1 MDLTGKRI
9 YVAGHTGMAGAAIA
23 RRLVSENCDIVTA
36 TRRELDLTRQ
46 ADVEDFVVRTRP
58 QVVIVAAAKVGGI
71 KANMDHPVDY
81 LADNL
86 AIAQNLIGASHKA
99 KVEKLLMLGS
109 TCIYPRLA
117 KQPMSEDQFLTGPF
131 EPTNEWY
138 AVAKTAAI
146 KLCQAYR
153 AQYGDDYVSVM
164 PTNLYG
170 PGDNYHP
177 TESHVVAALIR
188 RFHEARI
195 SGAREVVVWG
205 TGNPQR
211 EFLYVDD
218 LADACVFVLNNYSDP
233 NILNIGVGHD
243 LSIAEFARTV
253 AKVVGFSGA
262 ITFDPSKPDGMPRKL
277 VDVTRLNALGWKA
290 TTSLEDGLRL
300 AYADFLA
307 GGGRNSSIAA

>member
-1 MDLTGKRI
+1 MDLSGKRI
-9 YVAGHTGMAGAAIA
+9 YVAGHTGMSGAAIV
-23 RRLVSENCDIVTA
+23 RRLQSERCDIITTPRA
-36 TRRELDLTRQ
+36 KLDLTRQ
-46 ADVEDFVVRTRP
+46 ADVEDFVSQAKP
-58 QVVIVAAAKVGGI
+58 DVVVVAAAKVGGI
-71 KANMDHPVDY
+71 KSNMDYPVDH

-86 AIAQNLIGASHKA
+86 SIAQNLITASHRI

-138 AVAKTAAI
+138 AIAKTAAI

-188 RFHEARI
+188 RFHEAKAT
-195 SGAREVVVWG
+195 GQREVIVWG
-205 TGNPQR
+205 TGEPRR

-218 LADACVFVLNNYSDP
+218 LADACVFVLKNYSEP
-233 NILNIGVGHD
+233 EILNIGVGHD
-243 LSIAEFARTV
+243 LSIADFARTV
-253 AKVVGFSGA
+253 AKVVGFTGA
-262 ITFDPSKPDGMPRKL
+262 ITFDASKPDGMPRKL

-307 GGGRNSSIAA
+307 GGGRNNSIAA